1 MYQCAMS
8 LACSKLMMLK
18 KIACVQTKKVGA
30 LFSLK
35 EVSGSS
41 NLGFIFVALVIMS
54 VGNNKS

>member
-1 MYQCAMS
+1 
-8 LACSKLMMLK
+8 MMLK